1 MKGLLEIN
9 KHDLMV
15 EVNRL
20 NQLHEVDLAAYMETL
35 DSEEF
40 LLMSHFLEKKQLAE
54 AFAELSHDYKQ
65 EMMNHLNDEDLRV
78 VVHHLDSMELVD
90 TIKELPA
97 NLVKRLLGQL
107 DGSKRSLINQL
118 LGYPEESVGS
128 IMGVEMVKCLAEEDQ
143 AQILTKLSNSKFDP
157 EYLQIIWMI
166 DHNQHLVG
174 YLYLSDLIR
183 YPHDDLN
190 TIIQTDVISVKTLD
204 DQEFA
209 SNIMNKYHLS
219 LLPVTDEEGC
229 LVGVVS
235 ADIMLDVME
244 EEFSEDMASM
254 QGMGGIDEDYLKV
267 PAFVHFKKRIVWLLI
282 LMVTATLTGY
292 IIQRYDA
299 ILSGSV
305 ILAAYIPM
313 LMDSGGNA
321 GGQATTVIIRSLT
334 LGEVALKD
342 AAKIFLKE
350 FEISIMVGICMA
362 LLNMIRIMVMD
373 QVSMMVNLTVSLSL
387 LLTIIMAKLVGSM
400 LPLVG
405 TFFKQDPVVMA
416 GPLLTTVVDTLSL
429 LIYFEIASLLLGL

>member
-1 MKGLLEIN
+1 M
-9 KHDLMV
+9 
-15 EVNRL
+15 
-20 NQLHEVDLAAYMETL
+20 
-35 DSEEF
+35 
-40 LLMSHFLEKKQLAE
+40 
-54 AFAELSHDYKQ
+54 
-65 EMMNHLNDEDLRV
+65 
-78 VVHHLDSMELVD
+78 
-90 TIKELPA
+90 
-97 NLVKRLLGQL
+97 
-107 DGSKRSLINQL
+107 
-118 LGYPEESVGS
+118 
-128 IMGVEMVKCLAEEDQ
+128 
-143 AQILTKLSNSKFDP
+143 
-157 EYLQIIWMI
+157 
-166 DHNQHLVG
+166 
-174 YLYLSDLIR
+174 
-183 YPHDDLN
+183 
-190 TIIQTDVISVKTLD
+190 
-204 DQEFA
+204 
-209 SNIMNKYHLS
+209 
-219 LLPVTDEEGC
+219 
-229 LVGVVS
+229 
-235 ADIMLDVME
+235 
-244 EEFSEDMASM
+244 
-254 QGMGGIDEDYLKV
+254 
-267 PAFVHFKKRIVWLLI
+267 WLLI

-362 LLNMIRIMVMD
+362 LLNMVRIMVMD